1 MNTKESLRSRYR
13 REREERYVEHNFE
26 ILLATPEIEKA
37 QVIASYYSYGFE
49 PDTHSLNKHLIEAG
63 KTLLLPRTTTGNIEW
78 VRWDGQEE
86 SLALHKK
93 FKEPTGVAESNL
105 ALIDVVLV
113 PALRV
118 DREGVRLG
126 QGGGFYDRALPGM
139 NAWKIALI
147 HPDELSGD
155 SLPEDAWDVRVN
167 AVATPDLILRIN

>member
-13 REREERYVEHNFE
+13 HERQERYVEHNFE
-26 ILLATPEIEKA
+26 ILLETPEIQRA
-37 QVIASYYSYGFE
+37 HVIASYHSYGFE
-49 PDTHSLNKHLIEAG
+49 PDTNLINQKLIEAG

-78 VRWDGQEE
+78 VRWDGQVE
-86 SLALHKK
+86 SLTLHKK
-93 FKEPTGVAESNL
+93 FKEPMGEAESNL
-105 ALIDVVLV
+105 SLIDVVLV

-126 QGGGFYDRALPGM
+126 QGGGFYDRALPEI

-155 SLPEDAWDVRVN
+155 SLPEDPWDVRVN